1 MVKGSP
7 TSPILNRI
15 IVSQHEEGISFAQIV
30 QLAVANP
37 FIILREI
44 TNQLGLGISVKKT
57 LRNAGLYGYRAAKK
71 PLISEKNEK
80 ARLDFDKEYASWNIT
95 KWGTV
100 IWSDETK
107 IELRG
112 NPHHT
117 YVRRPASERY
127 NPRYISPTL
136 PHGGGSIMVW
146 GCFSRNRPGPITRI
160 KKDNMTGGIYK
171 NILNHTLAFVGQG
184 GKSLQIPKTVFGQ
197 TQQLSQ
203 DFAQDPTDG
212 ILGLAFTSLAVDG
225 VIPPVILAIQQ
236 GLLDAPL
243 FTVFLEHEGTA
254 QGVKG
259 GVFTYGAVDT
269 TNCGAVIAYQKLSS
283 ATYWQFKMDAIT
295 TAKGAGSNQAV
306 DVISDT
312 GTSLLGGPQAVTD
325 SLAQALGGT
334 YDQSQ
339 GLYQIDCAAKVADT
353 ILTIGGNKYTI
364 KSANMIDN
372 FGQNYCALNIFP
384 FDFGGA
390 GPSWILGD
398 PFIRSYCNIYD
409 IGNQRIGFAASKQ
422 TV

>member
-1 MVKGSP
+1 MVK
-7 TSPILNRI
+7 
-15 IVSQHEEGISFAQIV
+15 
-30 QLAVANP
+30 AN
-37 FIILREI
+37 
-44 TNQLGLGISVKKT
+44 
-57 LRNAGLYGYRAAKK
+57 
-71 PLISEKNEK
+71 
-80 ARLDFDKEYASWNIT
+80 
-95 KWGTV
+95 
-100 IWSDETK
+100 
-107 IELRG
+107 
-112 NPHHT
+112 
-117 YVRRPASERY
+117 
-127 NPRYISPTL
+127 
-136 PHGGGSIMVW
+136 
-146 GCFSRNRPGPITRI
+146 
-160 KKDNMTGGIYK
+160 
-171 NILNHTLAFVGQG
+171 TLAFVGQG
-184 GKSLQIPKTVFGQ
+184 GKSLQIAKTVFGQ

-203 DFAQDPTDG
+203 DFANDPTDG

-353 ILTIGGNKYTI
+353 ILTIGGMPN
-364 KSANMIDN
+364 SL
-372 FGQNYCALNIFP
+372 FLPVFP

-422 TV
+422 VV